1 MGHVATEGS
10 LLGSAGKWGA
20 CGWAAVQLDYDEELA
35 HLHGMYGLTEA
46 ELEVQRTIKRVELTA
61 FPCLRKKVK
70 GPNRCMSTTK
80 EFLMGHGEEEENASN
95 QKLERP
101 ICGSRSGKNCTGWP
115 QEIWRWKRS
124 MSRHTARRKTRKRCR
139 ALKKFVTGGNEKADE
154 LAKELAMLDKGFMTE
169 ARAKTMQLER
179 EEVYAA
185 LQYAASFHCLVE
197 EWKVCDELK
206 PKPQEKRI
214 FVDQKKEETKHGM
227 EWCAEANKYRCMR
240 CGKKQQTFEDARE
253 MRRTK
258 FLVKKLEK
266 MEKASPWRA

>member
-1 MGHVATEGS
+1 MGHVATECS

-20 CGWAAVQLDYDEELA
+20 CGWAAVQLDYDEELGP
-35 HLHGMYGLTEA
+35 LHGMYGLTEA
-46 ELEVQRTIKRVELTA
+46 ELEVQRTIKRVDLTA

-80 EFLMGHGEEEENASN
+80 EFLMGHGEEKENASN

-115 QEIWRWKRS
+115 QEVWRWKRS
-124 MSRHTARRKTRKRCR
+124 MSRLTARSKKRKRCR

-154 LAKELAMLDKGFMTE
+154 LAKELAMLDKGFITE

-197 EWKVCDELK
+197 ECKVCNELK

-214 FVDQKKEETKHGM
+214 FVDQKEETKHGT
-227 EWCAEANKYRCMR
+227 EWSADANKYRCMR
-240 CGKKQQTFEDARE
+240 CGKKA
-253 MRRTK
+253 
-258 FLVKKLEK
+258 
-266 MEKASPWRA
+266 ANI